1 MLFVEAQRAAHG
13 ARSKGK
19 NASMFFTILNF
30 QFTLAFV
37 RRPRVPMLGW
47 LNWRPAVEHLT
58 IEELHREYAALPPV
72 SECDRS
78 RRVQILERLVE
89 ELKREND
96 MLRRRSKASEGGL
109 HPAHTVSHGYS
120 ERPVPYPIAF
130 AVKGSLFTHV
140 DTLKDVVSTQCPGA
154 QWLTSCDY
162 PNGGDI
168 TATARVLFFRTNQ
181 RVSPTELEEL
191 KTFCA
196 SPNNFVAF
204 LHNEMR
210 ESNKDMDFAE
220 RYVVEAISRFEH
232 ATACA
237 SFAFREAEL
246 YPMSEGLNA
255 SSLAKLVAFVSAQAR
270 PTATRAP

>member
-1 MLFVEAQRAAHG
+1 
-13 ARSKGK
+13 
-19 NASMFFTILNF
+19 
-30 QFTLAFV
+30 
-37 RRPRVPMLGW
+37 MLGW

-58 IEELHREYAALPPV
+58 IEELHREYAALPTV
-72 SECDRS
+72 NECDRS

-89 ELKREND
+89 ELKRENH
-96 MLRRRSKASEGGL
+96 MLRRSKASEGGL
-109 HPAHTVSHGYS
+109 HPSRTVSRGYS
-120 ERPVPYPIAF
+120 ERPVQNPIAF

-140 DTLKDVVSTQCPGA
+140 DTLKDAVSTQCPGA
-154 QWLTSCDY
+154 QWLAYDY

-196 SPNNFVAF
+196 SPTNFVAF
-204 LHNEMR
+204 LHNEMN
-210 ESNKDMDFAE
+210 ESKKDMDFVE
-220 RYVVEAISRFEH
+220 GYVAEAISRFEH

-255 SSLAKLVAFVSAQAR
+255 SSLVKLVAFVSAQA
-270 PTATRAP
+270 PPRAP

>member
-1 MLFVEAQRAAHG
+1 MLAGF
-13 ARSKGK
+13 
-19 NASMFFTILNF
+19 
-30 QFTLAFV
+30 
-37 RRPRVPMLGW
+37 PGW
-47 LNWRPAVEHLT
+47 LSWRPAVEHLT

-72 SECDRS
+72 NECDRS

-96 MLRRRSKASEGGL
+96 MLRRSKASEGGL
-109 HPAHTVSHGYS
+109 LPSRTVSRGYS
-120 ERPVPYPIAF
+120 ERPVPCPIAF
-130 AVKGSLFTHV
+130 AVKGSLLTHV
-140 DTLKDVVSTQCPGA
+140 DTLKDAVSTQCPGA
-154 QWLTSCDY
+154 QWLASYDY

-196 SPNNFVAF
+196 SPTNFVAF
-204 LHNEMR
+204 LHNEMN
-210 ESNKDMDFAE
+210 ESKKDMDFVE
-220 RYVVEAISRFEH
+220 RYVAEAISRFEH
-232 ATACA
+232 ATAFA

-255 SSLAKLVAFVSAQAR
+255 SSLVKLVAFVSAQAR
-270 PTATRAP
+270 PPRAP

>member
-1 MLFVEAQRAAHG
+1 
-13 ARSKGK
+13 
-19 NASMFFTILNF
+19 MFFTDMRLGINF
-30 QFTLAFV
+30 PFTGKFHFDTRELAFV
-37 RRPRVPMLGW
+37 RAAPMLGW

-96 MLRRRSKASEGGL
+96 MLRRSKASEGGL
-109 HPAHTVSHGYS
+109 LPSRTVSRGYS